1 MATGEHLPPV
11 LRRLAAM
18 AEADTHCVTANGDR
32 EFADTTGSGHALDQ
46 AAADAWT
53 GVSVKDDWDT
63 VF

>member
-1 MATGEHLPPV
+1 
-11 LRRLAAM
+11 
-18 AEADTHCVTANGDR
+18 VTANGDR
-32 EFADTTGSGHALDQ
+32 EFADTTGSGHALDW